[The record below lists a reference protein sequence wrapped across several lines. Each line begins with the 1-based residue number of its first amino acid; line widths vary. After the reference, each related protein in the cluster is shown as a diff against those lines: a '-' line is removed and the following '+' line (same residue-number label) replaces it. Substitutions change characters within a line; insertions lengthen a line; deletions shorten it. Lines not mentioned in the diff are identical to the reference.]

1 MNDASS
7 DESTFVSIDVHSDK
21 PSRIDA
27 ICMNCNKRLK
37 SMCAISMHL
46 KITAT
51 RHVVNIV
58 DYGYYDKK
66 TGLTSKFQ
74 TLHGSSTGCMYG

>member
-7 DESTFVSIDVHSDK
+7 DESTLVSIDVYSDK
-21 PSRIDA
+21 PSRFDA

-58 DYGYYDKK
+58 NYGYYDKK